1 MFFILVFA
9 LGLIFGSFA
18 NVLIWRL
25 PQGKNLGGRSICP
38 RCKKKILWFDNL
50 PLLSFFLLQGRCRE
64 CKEKI
69 SLRYPMVELLTGL
82 VFVLL
87 YLKFGLSYKFIFFGL
102 TSILLISIF
111 VIDLT
116 NQIIPD
122 ELVFF
127 GIILSVLFNLSF
139 VNLFSGFLAA
149 LFLLIIHFVTS
160 GRGMGL
166 GDVKF
171 AVFGGMVVGLNHVFY
186 WLVLA
191 FLTGAIV
198 GCILIL
204 GRKAKLKSKIAFG
217 PFLVLALFL
226 VIFF

>member
-87 YLKFGLSYKFIFFGL
+87 YLKFGLSYEFIFFGL

-186 WLVLA
+186 WLTLA